1 MAGTVEPPLAA
12 EVAGAT
18 GLRTGWTTGTCAA
31 AAAKAAFLGLVT
43 GVPPREVEV
52 GLPDGRRVT
61 FPVEAEASNRCVV
74 QKDAGDDPDCTD
86 GARMTAE
93 VCWPDAPTRLSPR
106 SPVAGAD
113 EDCLGAE
120 SGGGEP
126 RPGGGGGGG
135 GGAGAVRRGE
145 EVPGGGGGGAGA
157 GAARRGEDVPG
168 GGGGEDRSGDAG
180 GDREVLGGR
189 GRGENRRGAAGGG
202 EEGPGTGTGSTHRRA
217 HGSDGGGD
225 RPVAAAAG
233 GADTRVA
240 TVLRA
245 GDGIGVVTKPGLGLP
260 VGGPSITEVPRRMI
274 AAALAEV
281 DPRPVVVT
289 FSVPGGEAMAAKT
302 SNARLGIVGG
312 ISILGTTGVVK
323 PFSTAAYRASV
334 VQQIDVAA
342 AQGADVIVLCT
353 GTRSDAFAQRALPH
367 LPPVCFVEVG
377 DFTGIALRR
386 AAGNGFRRAV
396 WVGMVGKI
404 TKLAGGVMMTHF
416 RRSAVDTGLLA
427 AVAREAGA
435 PQPVVA
441 AATETNTAR
450 HFYEACVAAGATEP
464 LRLLCQRAAA
474 ACRAHVEGALEVE
487 VVCVDF
493 DGTMEVARG

>member
-1 MAGTVEPPLAA
+1 MAGTVEPPLAP
-12 EVAGAT
+12 EVGAAG
-18 GLRTGWTTGTCAA
+18 GLRTGWTTGTCAS
-31 AAAKAAFLGLVT
+31 AAAKAALIGLID
-43 GVPPREVEV
+43 GAAPADVEV
-52 GLPDGRRVT
+52 GLPDGRRVS
-61 FPVEAEASNRCVV
+61 FAVEAEAPSRCVV
-74 QKDAGDDPDCTD
+74 VKDAGDDPDCTD

-93 VCWPDAPTRLSPR
+93 VAWA
-106 SPVAGAD
+106 
-113 EDCLGAE
+113 
-120 SGGGEP
+120 
-126 RPGGGGGGG
+126 
-135 GGAGAVRRGE
+135 
-145 EVPGGGGGGAGA
+145 
-157 GAARRGEDVPG
+157 
-168 GGGGEDRSGDAG
+168 
-180 GDREVLGGR
+180 
-189 GRGENRRGAAGGG
+189 
-202 EEGPGTGTGSTHRRA
+202 
-217 HGSDGGGD
+217 DGG
-225 RPVAAAAG
+225 
-233 GADTRVA
+233 A

-245 GDGIGVVTKPGLGLP
+245 GGGVGVVTLPGLGLP
-260 VGGPSITEVPRRMI
+260 VGEASITEVPRRMV

-281 DPRPVVVT
+281 DRRPVAVT

-312 ISILGTTGVVK
+312 ISILGTTGIVK

-342 AQGADVIVLCT
+342 AQGAGVIVLCT
-353 GTRSDAFAQRALPH
+353 GTRSDAYAQRAMPD

-386 AAGNGFRRAV
+386 AARNGFRRVV

-427 AVAREAGA
+427 DVAREAGA
-435 PQPVVA
+435 PDAVVA

-450 HFYEACVAAGATEP
+450 HFFETCLAAAATEP

-474 ACRAHVEGALEVE
+474 ACGAHVEGALDVQ

-493 DGTMEVARG
+493 DGTIEVARG